1 MRNCLVLIWL
11 CLPILSMA
19 QKFPIKEFYNASNNT
34 KLILTYAGKVGVVQN
49 DVLIIDTVYDAM
61 AAYDS
66 VADVVWAKRH
76 LKDYFD
82 NAKLW
87 GAMDKYGAWQLI
99 AKGNK
104 VISDSVFY
112 CPENFV
118 HNIAP
123 ASYNDSE
130 VFFINTKGDII
141 SHLRFNKVIR
151 GHDNSYF
158 VMKHA
163 KWGILD
169 AQLAVIANPIYDQ
182 ISEFAGDYA
191 IASIGDSLFLIH
203 KNGALIRN
211 PLHCLNSRHIDVTQL
226 CDTNQMLFNDGAY
239 EMDEFIENYF
249 YSYHFHNKAV
259 EYRIHNALILEKWRG
274 NSLSFDNKFISRL
287 ESREPYIMA
296 DESHFP
302 TFEIGPAAEYSNS
315 VVEIHYADSF
325 FISYMSC
332 DIHYLVEQRSFP
344 VANISRSQCHNYFVQ
359 ADSLVRL
366 GISDVLKPGSD
377 KKMEAVFVQYFN
389 KMDEKE
395 VFESDPVSLYA
406 KVKNDVIFT
415 PLGLWYLVLIRDP
428 ELIDSETFETV
439 FIPFNAVA
447 ELLKENNPLK
457 RYYKQ

>member
-1 MRNCLVLIWL
+1 MRNYLAYILL
-11 CLPILSMA
+11 CLPIISMA
-19 QKFPIKEFYNASNNT
+19 QKFPVKEFYYASKHT
-34 KLILTYAGKVGVVQN
+34 KLILTYSGKVGVVQN

-76 LKDYFD
+76 MYDFTEE
-82 NAKLW
+82 NNLW
-87 GAMDKYGAWQLI
+87 GAMDKYGSWQLI

-104 VISDSVFY
+104 VVTDSILF

-130 VFFINTKGDII
+130 VYFINTLGKII
-141 SHLRFNKVIR
+141 SPLKFNKVIR
-151 GHDNSYF
+151 GHDQAYF

-169 AQLAVIANPIYDQ
+169 AQLVTIANPIYDQ
-182 ISEFAGDYA
+182 ISEFAGNYA

-203 KNGALIRN
+203 KNGSVIRD
-211 PLHCLNSRHIDVTQL
+211 PLHYLNSRRLDITQL

-239 EMDEFIENYF
+239 EMDEFIENY
-249 YSYHFHNKAV
+249 YYTYHFQNRSV
-259 EYRIHNALILEKWRG
+259 ENLIHNALILEKWRG
-274 NSLSFDNKFISRL
+274 NSLSFDNKFVSRL
-287 ESREPYIMA
+287 ERREPYIFA
-296 DESHFP
+296 DETRFP
-302 TFEIGPAAEYSNS
+302 TFEVGPASEYKNS

-325 FISYMSC
+325 FISYMNC
-332 DIHYLVEQRSFP
+332 DIHYLVEKRSFP
-344 VANISRSQCHNYFVQ
+344 IATISRPQCHNYFVQ
-359 ADSLVRL
+359 NDSLVRL
-366 GISDVLKPGSD
+366 GISDILKPGSD
-377 KKMEAVFVQYFN
+377 KKMETVFVQYFN

-428 ELIDSETFETV
+428 ELMESETFETV
-439 FIPFNAVA
+439 FIPFNAV
-447 ELLKENNPLK
+447 EDLLKENNPLK